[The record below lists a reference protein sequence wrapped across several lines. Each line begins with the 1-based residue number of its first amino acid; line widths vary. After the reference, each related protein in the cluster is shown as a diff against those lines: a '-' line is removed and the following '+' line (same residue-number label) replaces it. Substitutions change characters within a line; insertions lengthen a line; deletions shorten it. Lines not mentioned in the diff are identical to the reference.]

1 MGAES
6 SVDFSGCVSF
16 INVGGDLI
24 IGGSGDYSKINVVG
38 GAVSVTVHPNAA
50 GPTLPTI
57 TTASSLEYINAG
69 SSASRAP
76 LARHV
81 DSTIVNVLTL
91 PRDGAGEEDAGGTG
105 NAQRP
110 KCGQSW
116 RS

>member
-1 MGAES
+1 MLITGSLRVGAES

-38 GAVSVTVHPNAA
+38 GAVSVTVHP
-50 GPTLPTI
+50 
-57 TTASSLEYINAG
+57 NAG